1 MPKTPPTITVPGDYT
16 SGGHGNYDDP
26 TRGSTN
32 DEMIHRQAGEAHL
45 TILRTAMACDIIRVG
60 TFQWSPGTNHVG
72 FQGKYPGQNGIY
84 QHHPVSHRVSGS
96 ATAGSTPD
104 GIPDPAIRFLFNIQL
119 WYFAEHAKNI
129 ALWKTTLDGFGNP
142 LLDYTVI
149 PFVTE
154 VEQLNHNRSNMPAMI
169 FGGRRLGI
177 QHGKM
182 ISGNTSINAYWAA
195 IARAFG
201 YTANA
206 APFNATPLAGIW
218 AQP

>member
-1 MPKTPPTITVPGDYT
+1 
-16 SGGHGNYDDP
+16 
-26 TRGSTN
+26 
-32 DEMIHRQAGEAHL
+32 MIHEQVGQAHFG
-45 TILRTAMACDIIRVG
+45 IIRAAFQCDLIRVA

-72 FQGKYPGQNGIY
+72 FQGKYPGQSGIY
-84 QHHPVSHRVSGS
+84 QHHPVSHKVSGNAS
-96 ATAGSTPD
+96 SGSTPD
-104 GIPDPAIRFLFNIQL
+104 AIPDPAIRFLFNIQL

-177 QHGKM
+177 QLGKYVTA
-182 ISGNTSINAYWAA
+182 NNASINSYWAS

-201 YTANA
+201 YSENA
-206 APFNATPLAGIW
+206 APFNATPISGVW